1 MIKVKVDMSLC
12 EFHGQCVFIA
22 PKEFRFEGDDLVY
35 SEEVEDEHRARVEKA
50 AKACPQLAIRI
61 ESQPATCDSD

>member
-1 MIKVKVDMSLC
+1 MVKIKVDMSLC

-35 SEEVEDEHRARVEKA
+35 SEEVEEEHRARVERA
-50 AKACPQLAIRI
+50 AKACPQLAIKV
-61 ESQPATCDSD
+61 E

>member
-1 MIKVKVDMSLC
+1 MVKIHVDMSLC

-22 PKEFRFEGDDLVY
+22 PKEFRFVDDDLEY
-35 SEEVEDEHRARVEKA
+35 SEEVGEEDRARVERA

-61 ESQPATCDSD
+61 E

>member
-1 MIKVKVDMSLC
+1 MVKIKVDMNLC

-35 SEEVEDEHRARVEKA
+35 SEEVAEEHRGRVEKA
-50 AKACPQLAIRI
+50 AKACPQLAITV
-61 ESQPATCDSD
+61 E

>member
-1 MIKVKVDMSLC
+1 MVKIHVDMNLC

-35 SEEVEDEHRARVEKA
+35 SEEVAEEHRARVERA
-50 AKACPQLAIRI
+50 AKSCPQLAIKV
-61 ESQPATCDSD
+61 E

>member
-1 MIKVKVDMSLC
+1 MVKVKVDMDLC

-22 PKEFRFEGDDLVY
+22 PEVFRFEGDDLVWT
-35 SEEVEDEHRARVEKA
+35 EEVPEEERARVERA

-61 ESQPATCDSD
+61 E